1 MRHYRSETAMLLD
14 LVMLGLLIGL
24 YGLCMAL
31 VGFTERLIGPQ
42 R

>member
-1 MRHYRSETAMLLD
+1 MLVN
-14 LVMLGLLIGL
+14 LVMLGLLVGL

-42 R
+42 Q